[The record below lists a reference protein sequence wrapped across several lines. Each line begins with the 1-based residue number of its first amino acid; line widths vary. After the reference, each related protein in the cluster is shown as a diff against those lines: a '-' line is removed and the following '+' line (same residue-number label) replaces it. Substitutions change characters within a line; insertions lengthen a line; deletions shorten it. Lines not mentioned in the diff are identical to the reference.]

1 MFPRERGSRT
11 LAHESSDP
19 RCCEAEAAALDDEAV
34 CQVCAAKL
42 TREQAASAFNLRTLG
57 S

>member
-1 MFPRERGSRT
+1 MFPRERGSKT
-11 LAHESSDP
+11 LTHDTSDA
-19 RCCEAEAAALDDEAV
+19 RCAEAEAAALDDEAV

-42 TREQAASAFNLRTLG
+42 TREQAAASFNLRTLG